1 MSLSFLFKL
10 QHWQKYDYTDFIS
23 TLLHNLETLNLII
36 IHFKKMPFLQFYT
49 QTICCI
55 IYKTL
60 IWW

>member
-36 IHFKKMPFLQFYT
+36 IHKIPPRIPNSLVLGGIGVASF
-49 QTICCI
+49 
-55 IYKTL
+55 
-60 IWW
+60 